1 MIDITYNI
9 HSQQSQ
15 PHKDIKVQASI
26 HLNTSFE
33 NDNFFEQLHLK
44 SSVAILVHNNCKIA
58 KLKKAI
64 NMIDILNI
72 IFNEWSLYT
81 IVIEVETHPKS
92 ILEITELANLFS
104 NDYYSGNR
112 PKTCWSRKSSL
123 YSATWYIGNE
133 TSGQEINLQTY
144 TKQKQS

>member
-1 MIDITYNI
+1 MSVAMIDITYNI
-9 HSQQSQ
+9 QSQ

-44 SSVAILVHNNCKIA
+44 SCVAILVHNNCKIA

-72 IFNEWSLYT
+72 IFNE
-81 IVIEVETHPKS
+81 
-92 ILEITELANLFS
+92 
-104 NDYYSGNR
+104 
-112 PKTCWSRKSSL
+112 
-123 YSATWYIGNE
+123 
-133 TSGQEINLQTY
+133 
-144 TKQKQS
+144 